1 MQCKLCRRELDK
13 YRKYP
18 LQMDDNKLE
27 MHIELN
33 NARYRQAYENIKAL
47 KQYTESS
54 SRSIQTTTDV
64 DRKNDMESFMK
75 MMMLQQFQQQNLLYQ
90 SALLNTLTKEERA
103 QYITHYF
110 PYGDIMKSDVEREKK
125 LLALENKDENASKL
139 RIFGYIHLF
148 AVIIKQSM
156 IQPPFRLSNEASFTI
171 MLRYSVNY
179 LADSLKDIN
188 KDLGKKL
195 NSMNMNKEYQFS
207 SLLNSK
213 LDNKQQKTL
222 KMELQDI
229 LDSILIELTEK
240 LSEKPLFAIN
250 KKSTIYAMLKKDQIY
265 PKNYF
270 ITLEKTQI
278 NLTETRMLSTVTL
291 YETKLLIFGLVF
303 LRIVIIKLFLGFEL
317 GLSNATMTP
326 NKISINNKLLGS
338 ICTYIYRKVM
348 ADIISERTRTT
359 DLPIPGELQ
368 NMVFNDT
375 EMKQIYGMIGRRYLA
390 NYIDKCKRWLQDYG
404 KAILTL

>member
-1 MQCKLCRRELDK
+1 M
-13 YRKYP
+13 
-18 LQMDDNKLE
+18 
-27 MHIELN
+27 
-33 NARYRQAYENIKAL
+33 
-47 KQYTESS
+47 
-54 SRSIQTTTDV
+54 QTTTDV
-64 DRKNDMESFMK
+64 DILLLTHDIYYLLLKIDRKNDLESFMK

-103 QYITHYF
+103 QYITHYL

-125 LLALENKDENASKL
+125 LLALENENARKRNRSFRSSSGLQNNENASKL

-156 IQPPFRLSNEASFTI
+156 TQPPFRLSNEASFAL

-195 NSMNMNKEYQFS
+195 NLMNMNKAYQFS

-250 KKSTIYAMLKKDQIY
+250 KKSTIYSMLKKDQIY

-338 ICTYIYRKVM
+338 ICTFIYRKVM

-368 NMVFNDT
+368 NIIFNDT
-375 EMKQIYGMIGRRYLA
+375 EMKQIYGMIGRRYLT